1 MAVIKIVP
9 MPGAVGDKGDEG
21 AVGPQGPQGA
31 TGEQGPAGA
40 DALWSYNG
48 PWQSNASYAEGDV
61 VTYQGQLYYV
71 KSVTTA
77 GTLPTDTSK
86 FDLLA
91 AKGAD
96 GEPGLNG
103 LEGEQGLQGEP
114 GANGTN
120 GADALWNYTGEYNG
134 GASYAVGDLATYDGQ
149 LWYRAN
155 ANGGNVG
162 DTPSQGYIW
171 NLLAAKGADFDSTNG
186 LVVTGYIDDPIV
198 NPAGTMALSVQGGG
212 YTALQDLVALSA
224 TFNGDVNITNNG
236 PQGTGTGQRIFT
248 VETPTTI
255 NNDLTVTGTVSMPS
269 LITSGT
275 WDTNIKAQSGIS
287 GGYSIGLNSPSMG
300 TYTKIGNVVN
310 FYLTYNLSDEFM
322 GQAYPVS
329 YNSSL
334 NSNFSFKLPF
344 PIEQSIHGGAS
355 FNGYDYAMNNYVFTG
370 RFFGRVD
377 SSLPAGEFN
386 QPDEEGW
393 TEVHGIG
400 FTHEDPNNRQSYV
413 ILSSQDF
420 EDINT
425 NSKRW
430 RNMSHQWPFDFSGTT
445 GHRYFQLQISGTY
458 ISA

>member
-21 AVGPQGPQGA
+21 AIGPRGQQGE
-31 TGEQGPAGA
+31 TGLQGPAGA

-48 PWQSNASYAEGDV
+48 QYNPGAGYAVGDV
-61 VTYQGQLYYV
+61 VTYQGQL
-71 KSVTTA
+71 
-77 GTLPTDTSK
+77 
-86 FDLLA
+86 
-91 AKGAD
+91 
-96 GEPGLNG
+96 
-103 LEGEQGLQGEP
+103 
-114 GANGTN
+114 
-120 GADALWNYTGEYNG
+120 
-134 GASYAVGDLATYDGQ
+134 
-149 LWYRAN
+149 WYRKN
-155 ANGGNVG
+155 SNGGNVG
-162 DTPSQGYIW
+162 DTPSQGLFW
-171 NLLAAKGADFDSTNG
+171 DLLAAKGEDWTSQTSNG
-186 LVVTGYIDDPIV
+186 
-198 NPAGTMALSVQGGG
+198 M
-212 YTALQDLVALSA
+212 
-224 TFNGDVNITNNG
+224 
-236 PQGTGTGQRIFT
+236 
-248 VETPTTI
+248 
-255 NNDLTVTGTVSMPS
+255 
-269 LITSGT
+269 

-287 GGYSIGLNSPSMG
+287 GGYSIGLNFPSMG
-300 TYTKIGNVVN
+300 TYTKMGNVVN
-310 FYLTYNLSDEFM
+310 FYFTYNLSDEFM

-329 YNSSL
+329 YNSSSD
-334 NSNFSFKLPF
+334 SNFSFKLPF
-344 PIEQSIHGGAS
+344 PIAQSIHGVASS

-430 RNMSHQWPFDFSGTT
+430 RNMSHSWPFDFSGTT

-458 ISA
+458 ISE